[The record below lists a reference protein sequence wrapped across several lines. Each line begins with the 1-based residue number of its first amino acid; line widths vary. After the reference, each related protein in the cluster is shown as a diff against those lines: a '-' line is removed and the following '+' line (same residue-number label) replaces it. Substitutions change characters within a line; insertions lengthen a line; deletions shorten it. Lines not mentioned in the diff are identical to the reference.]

1 MLKLI
6 YNLHMHT
13 YSTTNLKKI
22 TLRGSWCDI
31 IVLNVHALTE
41 DKTDYLKESLYE
53 NLEHVFDQFPKHHI
67 KIVLGEFNTKE
78 GREDSFKTNNWEW
91 EFTWN

>member
-1 MLKLI
+1 
-6 YNLHMHT
+6 
-13 YSTTNLKKI
+13 
-22 TLRGSWCDI
+22 
-31 IVLNVHALTE
+31 VHALTE

-78 GREDSFKTNNWEW
+78 GREDSFKTNNWE
-91 EFTWN
+91 